1 MDSFGI
7 WSVLPPLIAIV
18 LALVTR
24 QVVPSLFLSIW
35 LGATMVCGGNPISG
49 FAKMVQDYIVG
60 SIADPWNAT
69 ILTVCITLG
78 GLIGIISKSGGVK
91 AVADWLALKSRS
103 ARGGQFATAI
113 LGLFIFFDDY
123 ANTLLVGNTMRPV
136 TDKLKISREKLA
148 YICDSTAA
156 PVASMALISTWA
168 TYEMGLI
175 RDVFTT
181 IGVEMNVYEAFVRSI
196 PYRFYSIISLFIV
209 FTVIWLGRDYGPM
222 YKAEVRA
229 RKKGKLIADGASP
242 LISNELIEMKIKESI
257 PLRWYNAFIPLF
269 SVIMVVIV
277 GLYTTGYVKLSEEG
291 IQPSFNMFREIIGNA
306 NGAVAMLLAVFAGS
320 LIAVVLTTAQK
331 ILSLKETIEGWID
344 GAKSMLIAA
353 MILVLAWGIGHVC
366 KDIGT
371 AAYLVGALEGKM
383 LPVYIPI
390 TTFVLGCIIAFA
402 TGTAYGTSAILMP
415 VAVPL
420 LYGLSGGEAGSLLF
434 ATIGAIF
441 TGAVFGDHCSPIS
454 DTTIMSSMASAS
466 DHIDHVKTQIPYS
479 ITAAAIAILAGF
491 LPAAF
496 NINPFISII
505 SGMIIA
511 FVVVRFLGKRVDD
524 FKKMG
529 IEE

>member
-1 MDSFGI
+1 
-7 WSVLPPLIAIV
+7 
-18 LALVTR
+18 
-24 QVVPSLFLSIW
+24 
-35 LGATMVCGGNPISG
+35 
-49 FAKMVQDYIVG
+49 
-60 SIADPWNAT
+60 
-69 ILTVCITLG
+69 
-78 GLIGIISKSGGVK
+78 
-91 AVADWLALKSRS
+91 
-103 ARGGQFATAI
+103 
-113 LGLFIFFDDY
+113 
-123 ANTLLVGNTMRPV
+123 
-136 TDKLKISREKLA
+136 
-148 YICDSTAA
+148 
-156 PVASMALISTWA
+156 
-168 TYEMGLI
+168 
-175 RDVFTT
+175 
-181 IGVEMNVYEAFVRSI
+181 MNIYEAFVRSI
-196 PYRFYSIISLFIV
+196 PYRFYSIISLCIV
-209 FTVIWLGRDYGPM
+209 FAVIWLGRDYGPM

-229 RKKGKLIADGASP
+229 RKKGKLIADGSTP
-242 LISNELIEMKIKESI
+242 LISNELIEMKIKEDI
-257 PLRWYNAFIPLF
+257 PLRWYNAFIPLC
-269 SVIMVVIV
+269 SVIIVVII
-277 GLYTTGYVKLSEEG
+277 GLYTTGYVKLTEIG
-291 IQPSFNMFREIIGNA
+291 GHLSFTMFREIIGNA
-306 NGAVAMLLAVFAGS
+306 NGAVAMLLAVFTGS

-331 ILSLKETIEGWID
+331 ILSLKETVEGWID

-366 KDIGT
+366 KDVGT

-491 LPAAF
+491 LPAAC

-524 FKKMG
+524 F
-529 IEE
+529 